1 MRLFAFGLLFGL
13 IPATSFPSPSLAQT
27 VYFNP
32 MPYQLSQGTLAQSS
46 QVNGNFAQLVSD
58 GNAAKAAIQSALSGV
73 TGSGLPHGAVV
84 AFQANNC
91 PNGFQMADGSAG
103 SPDVR
108 GLVIRGL
115 DNGAGRDPSRVLAS
129 IQGDAI
135 GNHAPG
141 GNSGLG
147 GYTTVGTT
155 GGSQGSAI
163 TTANLGSIPALE
175 QSGGLT
181 ETRMDAVILMQ
192 CYRP

>member
-1 MRLFAFGLLFGL
+1 MRSFVLLFCL
-13 IPATSFPSPSLAQT
+13 IPAGVSAQT
-27 VYFNP
+27 TYFNS
-32 MPYQLSQGTLAQSS
+32 MPNQLSQGTLAQSS

-58 GNAAKAAIQSALSGV
+58 GNAAKASIQSALSGV

-84 AFQANNC
+84 MFEAANC
-91 PNGFQMADGSAG
+91 PNGFQIADGSSG

-135 GNHAPG
+135 ANHAHG
-141 GNSGLG
+141 GNGGLG
-147 GYTTVGTT
+147 SYVTVGQG

-163 TTANLGSIPALE
+163 TTANVGAIPVAA
-175 QSGGLT
+175 QTGGLT
-181 ETRMDAVILMQ
+181 ETRVDAVILLE